1 MAASDYDMSRLYDF
15 DGKAGTIT
23 PKDTSEI
30 QGVVEEDIRT
40 VFNLP
45 TGSAIVPSTPMGR
58 FVEWF
63 TLCFASVQNVNV
75 QNFQQLLISSAA
87 GQQLDAIA
95 QWFMLVRKP
104 ATATSASGVILRGEP
119 GTVIP
124 AGMKASN
131 GNGDVFVLQ
140 ENVTID
146 KEEDPKGSGRYY
158 GEGSFV
164 CEVKG
169 PVACAEG
176 DLVNIETAYLG
187 LNSIYNPTAGS
198 VGRNIETDD
207 ELRERIEVSRFS
219 GIGFV
224 GSIKNALE
232 KIESVQSSIVL
243 ENNTG
248 EPTSVDGVEL
258 DPHSILVCVDGITD
272 ANKAEI
278 AEAVYNNKPCG
289 TGYTHT
295 VAEDNLVTIPH
306 EDPYGNKYDVYVYEP
321 VTTEV
326 SIEVHIKKRSYAG
339 ANLEADVK
347 TALANWVGADGTGG
361 TKRYV
366 LGEDVY
372 SKDVIRAI
380 EEQVPG
386 IIVVTAILNE
396 GGTDPSEYSTANYV
410 DVPGYSKAKFLV
422 DNVKVVSLN

>member
-45 TGSAIVPSTPMGR
+45 AASTIVPSTPMGR

-63 TLCFASVQNVNV
+63 ALCFASVQNVNV

-131 GNGDVFVLQ
+131 GNGDVFDLQ
-140 ENVTID
+140 EEVTI
-146 KEEDPKGSGRYY
+146 GSDGTAT
-158 GEGSFV
+158 GSFV

-295 VAEDNLVTIPH
+295 VAEDNLVKIPH
-306 EDPYGNKYDVYVYEP
+306 EDPYGNKYDVYVYKP
-321 VTTEV
+321 TATEV
-326 SIEVHIKKRSYAG
+326 NMTFRIKKRSYSG

-347 TALANWVGADGTGG
+347 AALVNWVGADGTGG

-380 EEQVPG
+380 EERVPG
-386 IIVVTAILNE
+386 IIVVDAILNE

-422 DNVKVVSLN
+422 DNVNVVSLN

>member
-1 MAASDYDMSRLYDF
+1 MAAADYGMSRLYDF

-30 QGVVEEDIRT
+30 KDVVEEDIRT

-45 TGSAIVPSTPMGR
+45 AASTIVPSTPMGR

-63 TLCFASVQNVNV
+63 ALCFASVQNVNV

-131 GNGDVFVLQ
+131 GNGDVFDLQ
-140 ENVTID
+140 EDVTI
-146 KEEDPKGSGRYY
+146 GSDGTAT
-158 GEGSFV
+158 GSFV

-169 PVACAEG
+169 PVACTEG

-224 GSIKNALE
+224 GAMKNALE

-258 DPHSILVCVDGITD
+258 APHSILVCVDGITD
-272 ANKAEI
+272 SNKAEI

-295 VAEDNLVTIPH
+295 ATQNGEHLWKIRHT
-306 EDPYGNKYDVYVYEP
+306 DPYKIAYDVYVYEP
-321 VTTEV
+321 TETEV

-339 ANLEADVK
+339 VSLEADVK
-347 TALANWVGADGTGG
+347 AALADWVGAYGTGG

-380 EEQVPG
+380 EERVPG

-422 DNVKVVSLN
+422 DKVKVVSLN

>member
-1 MAASDYDMSRLYDF
+1 MAAADYDMSRLYDF

-23 PKDTSEI
+23 PKDTSAI
-30 QGVVEEDIRT
+30 QEVVEEDIRT

-45 TGSAIVPSTPMGR
+45 AASTIVPSTPMGR

-63 TLCFASVQNVNV
+63 ALCFASVQNVNV

-131 GNGDVFVLQ
+131 GNGDVFDLQ
-140 ENVTID
+140 EEVTI
-146 KEEDPKGSGRYY
+146 GSDGTAT
-158 GEGSFV
+158 GSFV

-169 PVACAEG
+169 PVTCSEG

-248 EPTSVDGVEL
+248 DPTSVDGVEL

-347 TALANWVGADGTGG
+347 AALANWVGADGTGG

>member
-1 MAASDYDMSRLYDF
+1 MAAADYGMSRLYDF
-15 DGKAGTIT
+15 DGKVGTIT
-23 PKDTSEI
+23 PKDTSAI
-30 QGVVEEDIRT
+30 QEVVEDDIRT

-45 TGSAIVPSTPMGR
+45 AASAIVPSTPMGR

-63 TLCFASVQNVNV
+63 ALCFASVQNVNV

-131 GNGDVFVLQ
+131 GNGDVFDLQ
-140 ENVTID
+140 EEVTI
-146 KEEDPKGSGRYY
+146 GSDGTAT
-158 GEGSFV
+158 GSFV

-169 PVACAEG
+169 PVTCSEG

-347 TALANWVGADGTGG
+347 AALANWVGADGTGG

-422 DNVKVVSLN
+422 DNVKVVPLN

>member
-1 MAASDYDMSRLYDF
+1 MAAANYGMSRLYDV

-23 PKDTSEI
+23 PKDTSAI
-30 QGVVEEDIRT
+30 QEVVEEDIRT

-45 TGSAIVPSTPMGR
+45 AASTIVPSTPMGR

-131 GNGDVFVLQ
+131 GNGDVFDLQ
-140 ENVTID
+140 EEVTI
-146 KEEDPKGSGRYY
+146 GSDGTAT
-158 GEGSFV
+158 GSFV

-272 ANKAEI
+272 ANKAEV

-306 EDPYGNKYDVYVYEP
+306 EDPYGNKYDVYVYKP
-321 VTTEV
+321 TATEV
-326 SIEVHIKKRSYAG
+326 NMTFRIKKRSYAG

-347 TALANWVGADGTGG
+347 AALVNWVGADGTGG

-380 EEQVPG
+380 EERVPG
-386 IIVVTAILNE
+386 VIVVDAILNE

-410 DVPGYSKAKFLV
+410 DVPGYSKAKFKV
-422 DNVKVVSLN
+422 QEAKVVSLN

>member
-1 MAASDYDMSRLYDF
+1 MAAADYGMSRLYDF

-23 PKDTSEI
+23 PKDTSAI
-30 QGVVEEDIRT
+30 QEVVEEDIRT

-45 TGSAIVPSTPMGR
+45 AASTIVPSTPMGR

-131 GNGDVFVLQ
+131 GNGDVFDLQ
-140 ENVTID
+140 EDVTI
-146 KEEDPKGSGRYY
+146 GSDGTAT
-158 GEGSFV
+158 GSFV

-169 PVACAEG
+169 PVACTEG

-295 VAEDNLVTIPH
+295 VAEDNLVKIPH

-321 VTTEV
+321 TATEV
-326 SIEVHIKKRSYAG
+326 NMTFRIKKRSYAG

-347 TALANWVGADGTGG
+347 AALVNWVGADGTGG

-380 EEQVPG
+380 EDRVPG
-386 IIVVTAILNE
+386 IIVVDAILNE

>member
-1 MAASDYDMSRLYDF
+1 MAAADYGMSRLYDF
-15 DGKAGTIT
+15 DGKTGTIT
-23 PKDTSEI
+23 PKDTSAI
-30 QGVVEEDIRT
+30 QEVVEEDIRT

-45 TGSAIVPSTPMGR
+45 AASAIVPSTPMGR

-131 GNGDVFVLQ
+131 GNGDVFDLQ
-140 ENVTID
+140 EEVTI
-146 KEEDPKGSGRYY
+146 GSDGTAT
-158 GEGSFV
+158 GSFV

-224 GSIKNALE
+224 GSMKNALE

-339 ANLEADVK
+339 ANLKADVK
-347 TALANWVGADGTGG
+347 AALARWVGSDGTGG

-422 DNVKVVSLN
+422 DNMKVVSLN

>member
-1 MAASDYDMSRLYDF
+1 MAAADYDMSRLYDF

-23 PKDTSEI
+23 PKDTSAI
-30 QGVVEEDIRT
+30 QEVVEEDIRT

-45 TGSAIVPSTPMGR
+45 ASSAIVPSTPMGR

-63 TLCFASVQNVNV
+63 ALCFASVQNVNV

-131 GNGDVFVLQ
+131 GNGDVFDLQ
-140 ENVTID
+140 EEVTL
-146 KEEDPKGSGRYY
+146 GSDGTAT
-158 GEGSFV
+158 GSFV
-164 CEVKG
+164 CEIKG
-169 PVACAEG
+169 PVSCAVG

-306 EDPYGNKYDVYVYEP
+306 EDPYGNKYDVYVYKP
-321 VTTEV
+321 TATEV
-326 SIEVHIKKRSYAG
+326 NMTFRIKKRSYAG

-347 TALANWVGADGTGG
+347 AALVNWVGADGTGG
-361 TKRYV
+361 MKRYV

-380 EEQVPG
+380 EERVPG
-386 IIVVTAILNE
+386 VIVVDAILNE

-422 DNVKVVSLN
+422 DKVKVVSLN

>member
-30 QGVVEEDIRT
+30 QEVVEEDIRT

-45 TGSAIVPSTPMGR
+45 AASTIVPSTPMGR

-63 TLCFASVQNVNV
+63 ALCFASVQNVNV

-131 GNGDVFVLQ
+131 GNGDVFDLQ
-140 ENVTID
+140 EEVTI
-146 KEEDPKGSGRYY
+146 GSDGTAT
-158 GEGSFV
+158 GSFV

-306 EDPYGNKYDVYVYEP
+306 EDPYGNKYDVYVYKP
-321 VTTEV
+321 TATEV
-326 SIEVHIKKRSYAG
+326 NMTFRIKKRSYAG

-347 TALANWVGADGTGG
+347 AALVNWVGADGTGG

-380 EEQVPG
+380 EERVPG
-386 IIVVTAILNE
+386 IIVVDAILNE

-422 DNVKVVSLN
+422 DNMKVVSLN